1 MSIKS
6 PNVESIK
13 GKLLQGAF
21 MNNGPTLAQLSDPIA
36 DTPMVITLDQLRP
49 YEHNPRLNRNPLY
62 DQLKES
68 IRKRGL
74 DAPPP
79 ITRRP
84 GEPHFI
90 IRNGGNTRLAIL
102 KELWTETRDERFLK
116 ISCLFRP
123 WPSRGDIVALTGHLA
138 ENDMHGEL
146 TFIERALGVERAR
159 ELYESEAG
167 GQLTQRELAQ
177 RLADDGYP
185 VSQPH
190 ISKMQDAVTF
200 LLPAIPKLLYA
211 GLGKPQIER
220 LTALRRSGEKV
231 WQQYAEADERIDF
244 ASLFQD
250 VLATFDETAD
260 FKVDRFQDELIHQM
274 QQPLGK
280 DYNWLKMDLLESRSS
295 TAEPPNRRPESGAP
309 SALPESTG
317 APPTVTAPAERSQR
331 KLEPKSGRA
340 EHLPPASHPDS
351 PDPEALG
358 QEESQALID
367 AHVISPIAG
376 LTERTQAMKRQLAQ
390 ATGEPIPDFAQAC
403 LHAIPVQVGGLHPIT
418 DLWYIERQLDEPDT
432 LRQQIAGLVSDIV
445 QGEDLQCRVEPSDS
459 GIGFLLDRSVDAQS
473 PASGETLVNL
483 LDALSGRFALVRDMP
498 EAAEADFSEFQFAAE
513 LGQLLLG
520 RSGIGDTDP
529 GSEPRIGDEAL
540 VKLFRVIRLA
550 RRLIDLEMQP

>member
-6 PNVESIK
+6 PSVESIK

-21 MNNGPTLAQLSDPIA
+21 MNNGPSLAQLSDPIA
-36 DTPMVITLDQLRP
+36 DTPMVVTLDQLRP

-68 IRKRGL
+68 IRNRGL

-102 KELWTETRDERFLK
+102 KELWTETRDERFLR
-116 ISCLFRP
+116 IHCLFRP
-123 WPSRGDIVALTGHLA
+123 WPKRGDIVALTGHLA

-159 ELYESEAG
+159 ELYEVEG
-167 GQLTQRELAQ
+167 GRSLTQRELAQ
-177 RLADDGYP
+177 RLAEDGYP

-190 ISKMQDAVTF
+190 ISKMQDAVSF

-231 WQQYAEADERIDF
+231 WHQYAEADEPIDF
-244 ASLFQD
+244 ALLFQD
-250 VLATFDETAD
+250 VLATFDDAAD
-260 FKVDRFQDELIHQM
+260 FKVERFQDELIHHM

-280 DYNWLKMDLLESRSS
+280 DFNWLKLDLLESRALPPEPVAAA
-295 TAEPPNRRPESGAP
+295 AEPVPEPLRPPSTPEVQRSTHSPTLAFDPPREPPRR
-309 SALPESTG
+309 
-317 APPTVTAPAERSQR
+317 
-331 KLEPKSGRA
+331 
-340 EHLPPASHPDS
+340 S
-351 PDPEALG
+351 PDPEG
-358 QEESQALID
+358 STQTESQARID
-367 AHVISPIAG
+367 AHIVSPIPG

-390 ATGEPIPDFAQAC
+390 ATGEPIPDFAESC

-418 DLWYIERQLDEPDT
+418 DLWYIERQLDEPDA
-432 LRQQIAGLVSDIV
+432 LRQQISGLVSDIV
-445 QGEDLQCRVEPSDS
+445 SIEQLHCSVEATDL
-459 GIGFLLDRSVDAQS
+459 GIGFLLQRTRDEDAS
-473 PASGETLVNL
+473 TSAAALVNL
-483 LDALSGRFALVRDMP
+483 LDALSGRFTLVRNMP
-498 EAAEADFSEFQFAAE
+498 EAADADFSEFQFAAE
-513 LGQLLLG
+513 LGELLLG
-520 RSGIGDTDP
+520 GPRLGDLAPCD
-529 GSEPRIGDEAL
+529 ELRIGDEAL

-550 RRLIDLEMQP
+550 RRLIELEAQP

>member
-1 MSIKS
+1 MSSKS

-21 MNNGPTLAQLSDPIA
+21 MNNGPILAQLSDPIA

-68 IRKRGL
+68 IRRRGL

-84 GEPHFI
+84 GESHFI

-102 KELWTETRDERFLK
+102 KELWAETRDERFLK

-146 TFIERALGVERAR
+146 TFIERALGVEHAR
-159 ELYESEAG
+159 ELYEIEAG

-220 LTALRRSGEKV
+220 LTALRRSAEKV
-231 WQQYAEADERIDF
+231 WQQYAEADEHIDF
-244 ASLFQD
+244 ASLFQE
-250 VLATFDETAD
+250 VLATFDEAAD

-280 DYNWLKMDLLESRSS
+280 DYNWLKLDLLESRSAAPES
-295 TAEPPNRRPESGAP
+295 LNRRPVSD
-309 SALPESTG
+309 T
-317 APPTVTAPAERSQR
+317 
-331 KLEPKSGRA
+331 
-340 EHLPPASHPDS
+340 PPASPDDAEAPPVVTTPTVRPQMKPEKKPGPAEDFPPEPHPD
-351 PDPEALG
+351 ALNLEPLE
-358 QEESQALID
+358 QEEPKARID
-367 AHVISPIAG
+367 AHVVSPIAG

-390 ATGEPIPDFAQAC
+390 ATGEPIPDFTHAC

-418 DLWYIERQLDEPDT
+418 DLWYIERQLDEPET

-445 QGEDLQCRVEPSDS
+445 EVEELPCRVDSSDS
-459 GIGFLLDRSVDAQS
+459 GIGFLLDRSADIRS
-473 PASGETLVNL
+473 SSGGEALVNL
-483 LDALSGRFALVRDMP
+483 LDALSGRFALVREMP
-498 EAAEADFSEFQFAAE
+498 EAADADFSDFEFAAE
-513 LGQLLLG
+513 LSELLLG
-520 RSGIGDTDP
+520 RPSIGDPDP
-529 GSEPRIGDEAL
+529 RSEPRIGDEAL